1 MGVARA
7 VVFAG
12 VSFLPAI
19 LVGIVDLMA
28 MGGPGQDG
36 ATWMW
41 LPCYNVPGTLIGA
54 AGMYGWKTS
63 ADDDLE

>member
-19 LVGIVDLMA
+19 LVGIFAFMA
-28 MGGPGQDG
+28 MGGPDQDW
-36 ATWMW
+36 ADWMW
-41 LPCYNVPGTLIGA
+41 LPCYIVPGTLISA

-63 ADDDLE
+63 ADVDLE